1 MTSRT
6 PFYVIVLML
15 IVTGLSIAWLR
26 HTQFDIPLQPGEQTS
41 VWLIEARI
49 DFMAENG
56 PVLVSLDL
64 PDSPPGFRVYT
75 EQAASPGYGFSI
87 IQRDGNR
94 RGEWTTRSADGSQTL
109 YYRVQLVEDSEAA
122 ATLPIA
128 TIPQPAKVY
137 WNESEGM
144 AAAQV
149 LESAGRRSSTP
160 ESMAREIIKLVMS
173 SSPSQN
179 ATLLRNSGPQ
189 VVVLEKL
196 LNQAGIPARVSMGL
210 TLEDARRRQSLT
222 PLIEIFADNR
232 WLVFDPATGEQ
243 GLPDNV
249 LLWHR
254 GSDSLLDVTG
264 GRNSRVSFSM
274 IHQSIPTLQLAQDKV
289 NSSSFAFL
297 GIHRLPIEEQSV
309 FKMLLL
315 LPIGALV
322 VVFMR
327 IMVGIRTS
335 GTFMPVLIALAFL
348 QTSLWT
354 GLISFVTIVALGLL
368 LRGYLSRLNL
378 LLVARIATLV
388 ILVVFLIAILS
399 LVGYELGFDTGMT
412 ITFFPMIIIAWTIE
426 RMSILWEEEGPSE
439 VVKQGGGSLL
449 VAVLAY
455 LLMSSAQVSYLSFN
469 FPELHLVLL
478 ALTLLMGQYTGY
490 KLSELR
496 RFRAMVRS
504 S

>member
-41 VWLIEARI
+41 VRLIEARI
-49 DFMAENG
+49 DFMAESG

-173 SSPSQN
+173 PSPSQN

-196 LNQAGIPARVSMGL
+196 LNQAGIPARVSM
-210 TLEDARRRQSLT
+210 RS
-222 PLIEIFADNR
+222 
-232 WLVFDPATGEQ
+232 
-243 GLPDNV
+243 
-249 LLWHR
+249 
-254 GSDSLLDVTG
+254 
-264 GRNSRVSFSM
+264 
-274 IHQSIPTLQLAQDKV
+274 
-289 NSSSFAFL
+289 
-297 GIHRLPIEEQSV
+297 EEH
-309 FKMLLL
+309 
-315 LPIGALV
+315 
-322 VVFMR
+322 
-327 IMVGIRTS
+327 T
-335 GTFMPVLIALAFL
+335 
-348 QTSLWT
+348 
-354 GLISFVTIVALGLL
+354 
-368 LRGYLSRLNL
+368 
-378 LLVARIATLV
+378 
-388 ILVVFLIAILS
+388 
-399 LVGYELGFDTGMT
+399 
-412 ITFFPMIIIAWTIE
+412 
-426 RMSILWEEEGPSE
+426 
-439 VVKQGGGSLL
+439 
-449 VAVLAY
+449 
-455 LLMSSAQVSYLSFN
+455 
-469 FPELHLVLL
+469 
-478 ALTLLMGQYTGY
+478 
-490 KLSELR
+490 SELQSR
-496 RFRAMVRS
+496 
-504 S
+504 